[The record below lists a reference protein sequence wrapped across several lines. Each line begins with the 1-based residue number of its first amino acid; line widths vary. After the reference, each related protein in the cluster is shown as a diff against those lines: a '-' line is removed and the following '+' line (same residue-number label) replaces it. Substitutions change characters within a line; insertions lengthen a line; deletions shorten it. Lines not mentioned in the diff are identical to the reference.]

1 MNMNMN
7 IPTNDIIDMKN
18 LIERLNAWTQ
28 KYDEGQPLVSDEE
41 YDKNYFRLEELEK
54 KTGCVLS
61 KSPTAHIPYEVKN
74 ELKKVEHNH
83 PMLSLAKTKDIEEVK
98 KFIGDKEPCI
108 LMAKM
113 DGLTCSLTYKKG
125 KLVKAETRGN
135 GKIGED
141 ITHNIYN
148 VKEVPLHLASDIDM
162 IVDGEIICTYADFKP
177 FSSQYKNPRNFAAGS
192 IRLLDSKESSSR
204 NLTFVAWDLI
214 KGDIK
219 TNKLSSNLIKLEDNG
234 FFIVPWGMCDR
245 NFLKDQIDFIADNM
259 SNKYPIDGCVIKF
272 NDVDYYESLGAT
284 EHHFRGGLAYKFYDE
299 EYETTLKDIE
309 WGLGRTGVLTP
320 IVIFE
325 PIDIDGTEI
334 SRASLHN
341 ISIMHKLW
349 NKEWHSGL
357 TLYIYKANQ
366 IIPQV
371 SKVEEP
377 KEGSCAKRLA
387 IPHVCPI
394 CGGKTEV
401 KENEG
406 VKVLYCTNPECEGKF
421 VNRLNHYCSKKGLD
435 IKGLSEATL
444 SKLIDFGWLN
454 SLVDIYK
461 LKEHKK
467 EWINKSGFGVKSV
480 EKILAEIENKKQTT
494 LTDFLSALGIPLINK
509 AMAKKLSAT
518 ANTWENFRKMI
529 DDNFN
534 FSSIDGFGEVK
545 NNAILDFDYSDAD
558 KIAKDLVF
566 STTATSSLSNNKELE
581 GIVVCITGKL
591 SHFKNRSELTEAIE
605 NIGGKVSSSVSSKTS
620 CLIANKTETSAKYK
634 KAEELNI
641 PIVTEDEFIKR
652 YNLI

>member
-1 MNMNMN
+1 MDIN
-7 IPTNDIIDMKN
+7 IPTNDIIEMKN
-18 LIERLNAWTQ
+18 LIKRLNAWTK
-28 KYDEGQPLVSDEE
+28 KYDEGQPLVSDKE

-54 KTGCVLS
+54 KTGCILS
-61 KSPTAHIPYEVKN
+61 KSPTASIPYEVKN

-83 PMLSLAKTKDIEEVK
+83 PMLSLAKTKNIAEVK
-98 KFIGDKEPCI
+98 KFMGNEKPCI

-113 DGLTCSLTYKKG
+113 DGLTCSLTYEKG
-125 KLVKAETRGN
+125 KLIRAETRGN
-135 GKIGED
+135 GKVGED
-141 ITHNIYN
+141 VTHNIYA
-148 VKEVPLHLASDIDM
+148 VKGVPLHLASDIDM
-162 IVDGEIICTYADFKP
+162 IVDGEIICTCVDFKP

-192 IRLLDSKESSSR
+192 IRLLDNKESSSR

-214 KGDIK
+214 KGEIK
-219 TNKLSSNLIKLEDNG
+219 TNRLSSNLNRLEENG
-234 FFIVPWGMCDR
+234 FFVVPWGICDR
-245 NFLKDQIDFIADNM
+245 SFIKDQIDYIVNDVAD
-259 SNKYPIDGCVIKF
+259 KYPIDGCVIKF
-272 NDVDYYESLGAT
+272 DEVDYYESLGAT
-284 EHHFRGGLAYKFYDE
+284 EHHFRGGLAYKLYDE

-320 IVIFE
+320 IAIFE

-341 ISIMHKLW
+341 ISIMQKLW
-349 NKEWHSGL
+349 NKEWLSGL

-371 SKVEEP
+371 SKVEES
-377 KEGSCAKRLA
+377 KERSCAKRLS

-454 SLVDIYK
+454 NLVDIYK

-467 EWINKSGFGVKSV
+467 EWISKAGFGIKSV

-509 AMAKKLSAT
+509 AMAKKLSA
-518 ANTWENFRKMI
+518 AADTWENFREMV
-529 DDNFN
+529 DEGYD

-545 NNAILDFDYSDAD
+545 NKAILDFDYSDAD
-558 KIAKDLVF
+558 EIVKELVF
-566 STTATSSLSNNKELE
+566 STIVTSTSDNNKKLE
-581 GIVVCITGKL
+581 GIIVCITGKL
-591 SHFKNRSELTEAIE
+591 SQFKNRTELTEAIE

-620 CLIANKTETSAKYK
+620 YLIANKPETSAKYK

>member
-1 MNMNMN
+1 MD
-7 IPTNDIIDMKN
+7 IPVNDMVKMKS
-18 LIERLNAWTQ
+18 LIYTLNFWTK
-28 KYDEGQPLVSDEE
+28 KYDEGNPVVSDKE
-41 YDKNYFRLEELEK
+41 YDKKYFELAELEK

-61 KSPTAHIPYEVKN
+61 KSPTVSIPYEVKN

-83 PMLSLAKTKDIEEVK
+83 SMLSLAKTKDIEEVK
-98 KFIGDKEPCI
+98 KFMGNEKPCI

-113 DGLTCSLTYKKG
+113 DGLTCSLTYEKG
-125 KLVKAETRGN
+125 KLVRAETRGN
-135 GKIGED
+135 GKVGED

-162 IVDGEIICTYADFKP
+162 IVDGEIICTCVDFKP

-192 IRLLDSKESSSR
+192 IRLLDNKESSSR

-214 KGDIK
+214 KGEIK
-219 TNKLSSNLIKLEDNG
+219 TNRLSSNLNRLEENG
-234 FFIVPWGMCDR
+234 FFVVPWGICDR
-245 NFLKDQIDFIADNM
+245 SFIKDQIDYIVNDVAD
-259 SNKYPIDGCVIKF
+259 KYPIDGCVIKF
-272 NDVDYYESLGAT
+272 DEVDYYESLGAT
-284 EHHFRGGLAYKFYDE
+284 EHHFRGGLAYKLYDE

-320 IVIFE
+320 IAIFE

-341 ISIMHKLW
+341 ISIMYKLW

-377 KEGSCAKRLA
+377 KEGSCAKRLT
-387 IPHVCPI
+387 IPHICPI

-454 SLVDIYK
+454 NLVDIYK

-467 EWINKSGFGVKSV
+467 EWISKAGFGIKSV

-509 AMAKKLSAT
+509 AMAKKLSA
-518 ANTWENFRKMI
+518 AADTWENFREMV
-529 DDNFN
+529 DEGYD

-545 NNAILDFDYSDAD
+545 NKAILDFDYSDAD
-558 KIAKDLVF
+558 EIVKELVF
-566 STTATSSLSNNKELE
+566 STIVTSTSDNNKKLE
-581 GIVVCITGKL
+581 GIIVCITGKL

-620 CLIANKTETSAKYK
+620 YLIANKPETSAKYK

-641 PIVTEDEFIKR
+641 PIVTENEFIKR

>member
-1 MNMNMN
+1 MD
-7 IPTNDIIDMKN
+7 IPVNDMVKMKS
-18 LIERLNAWTQ
+18 LIYTLNFWTK
-28 KYDEGQPLVSDEE
+28 KYDEGNPVVSDKE
-41 YDKNYFRLEELEK
+41 YDKKYFELAELEK

-61 KSPTAHIPYEVKN
+61 KSPTVSIPYEVKN

-83 PMLSLAKTKDIEEVK
+83 SMLSLAKTKDIEEVK
-98 KFIGDKEPCI
+98 KFMGNEKPCI

-113 DGLTCSLTYKKG
+113 DGLTCSLTYEKG
-125 KLVKAETRGN
+125 KLVRAETRGN
-135 GKIGED
+135 GKVGED

-162 IVDGEIICTYADFKP
+162 IVDGEIICTCVDFKP

-192 IRLLDSKESSSR
+192 IRLLDNKESSSR

-214 KGDIK
+214 KGEIK
-219 TNKLSSNLIKLEDNG
+219 TNRLSSNLNRLEENG
-234 FFIVPWGMCDR
+234 FFVVPWGICDR
-245 NFLKDQIDFIADNM
+245 SFIKDQIDYIVNDVAD
-259 SNKYPIDGCVIKF
+259 KYPIDGCVIKF
-272 NDVDYYESLGAT
+272 DEVDYYESLGAT
-284 EHHFRGGLAYKFYDE
+284 EHHFRGGLAYKLYDE

-320 IVIFE
+320 IAIFE

-341 ISIMHKLW
+341 ISIMYKLW

-377 KEGSCAKRLA
+377 KEGSCAKRLT
-387 IPHVCPI
+387 IPHICPI

-454 SLVDIYK
+454 NLVDIYK

-467 EWINKSGFGVKSV
+467 EWISKAGFGIKSV

-509 AMAKKLSAT
+509 ATAKKLSA
-518 ANTWENFRKMI
+518 AADTWENFREMV
-529 DDNFN
+529 DEGYD

-545 NNAILDFDYSDAD
+545 NKAILDFDYSEAD
-558 KIAKDLVF
+558 EIAKELVF
-566 STTATSSLSNNKELE
+566 STIVTSTTDNNKELE
-581 GIVVCITGKL
+581 GIIVCITGKL

-620 CLIANKTETSAKYK
+620 YLIANKPETSAKYK

-641 PIVTEDEFIKR
+641 PIVTEDDFIKK

>member
-1 MNMNMN
+1 MDMNIN
-7 IPTNDIIDMKN
+7 IPTNDIIEMKN
-18 LIERLNAWTQ
+18 LIERLNAWTK
-28 KYDEGQPLVSDEE
+28 KYDEGQPLVSDKE

-61 KSPTAHIPYEVKN
+61 KSPTAYIPYEVKN

-83 PMLSLAKTKDIEEVK
+83 PMLSLAKTKDIAEIK
-98 KFIGDKEPCI
+98 KFMGKEESCV

-113 DGLTCSLTYKKG
+113 DGLTCSLTYEKG
-125 KLVKAETRGN
+125 KLIRAETRGN
-135 GKIGED
+135 GKVGED
-141 ITHNIYN
+141 VTHNIYN
-148 VKEVPLHLASDIDM
+148 VKGIPLHLPFDIDM
-162 IVDGEIICTYADFKP
+162 IVDGEIICTYEDFKP

-192 IRLLDSKESSSR
+192 IRLLDNKESKSR

-214 KGDIK
+214 KGKIK
-219 TNKLSSNLIKLEDNG
+219 TNSLASNLNLLEENG
-234 FFIVPWGMCDR
+234 FISVPWIRC
-245 NFLKDQIDFIADNM
+245 NEEFIKSQIDFLVNDV
-259 SNKYPIDGCVIKF
+259 SHKYPIDGCVIKF
-272 NDVDYYESLGAT
+272 DDVNYYESLGST
-284 EHHFRGGLAYKFYDE
+284 EHHFRGGLAYKLYDE

-320 IVIFE
+320 IAIFE

-349 NKEWHSGL
+349 QKEWRSGL

-377 KEGSCAKRLA
+377 KEESCATRLA
-387 IPHVCPI
+387 IPHICPI

-454 SLVDIYK
+454 SLADIYK
-461 LKEHKK
+461 LKEHKT

-529 DDNFN
+529 DDNFS

-566 STTATSSLSNNKELE
+566 STAVTSSSSNNKELE

-620 CLIANKTETSAKYK
+620 YLIANKPETSAKYK

>member
-1 MNMNMN
+1 MD
-7 IPTNDIIDMKN
+7 IPVNDMVKMKS
-18 LIERLNAWTQ
+18 LIYTLNFWTK
-28 KYDEGQPLVSDEE
+28 KYDEGNPVVSDKE
-41 YDKNYFRLEELEK
+41 YDKKYFELAELEK

-61 KSPTAHIPYEVKN
+61 KSPTVSIPYEVKN

-83 PMLSLAKTKDIEEVK
+83 SMLSLAKTKDIEEVK
-98 KFIGDKEPCI
+98 KFMGNEKPCI

-113 DGLTCSLTYKKG
+113 DGLTCSLTYEKG
-125 KLVKAETRGN
+125 KLVRAETRGN
-135 GKIGED
+135 GKVGED

-162 IVDGEIICTYADFKP
+162 IVDGEIICTCVDFKP

-192 IRLLDSKESSSR
+192 IRLLDNKESSSR

-214 KGDIK
+214 KGEIK
-219 TNKLSSNLIKLEDNG
+219 TNRLSSNLNRLEENG
-234 FFIVPWGMCDR
+234 FFVVPWGICDR
-245 NFLKDQIDFIADNM
+245 SFIKDQIDYIVNDVAD
-259 SNKYPIDGCVIKF
+259 KYPIDGCVIKF
-272 NDVDYYESLGAT
+272 DEVDYYESLGAT
-284 EHHFRGGLAYKFYDE
+284 EHHFRGGLAYKLYDE

-320 IVIFE
+320 IAIFE

-341 ISIMHKLW
+341 ISIMYKLW

-377 KEGSCAKRLA
+377 KEGSCAKRLT
-387 IPHVCPI
+387 IPHICPI

-454 SLVDIYK
+454 NLVDIYK

-467 EWINKSGFGVKSV
+467 EWISKAGFGIKSV

-509 AMAKKLSAT
+509 AMAKKLSA
-518 ANTWENFRKMI
+518 AADTWENFREMV
-529 DDNFN
+529 DEGYD

-545 NNAILDFDYSDAD
+545 NKAILDFDYSDAD
-558 KIAKDLVF
+558 EIVKELVF
-566 STTATSSLSNNKELE
+566 STIVTSTSDNNKKLE
-581 GIVVCITGKL
+581 GIIVCITGKL

-620 CLIANKTETSAKYK
+620 YLIANKPETSAKYK

>member
-1 MNMNMN
+1 M
-7 IPTNDIIDMKN
+7 ITIRELSEMKS
-18 LIERLNAWTQ
+18 LIRILNAWTK
-28 KYDEGQPLVSDEE
+28 KYDEGQSLVSDEE

-61 KSPTAHIPYEVKN
+61 KSPTASIPYEVKN

-83 PMLSLAKTKDIEEVK
+83 PMLSLAKTKDIAEVK
-98 KFIGDKEPCI
+98 KFMGDEKTCV

-113 DGLTCSLTYKKG
+113 DGLTCSLTYEKG
-125 KLVKAETRGN
+125 KLVRAETRGN
-135 GKIGED
+135 GKVGED
-141 ITHNIYN
+141 VTHNIYA
-148 VKEVPLHLASDIDM
+148 VKGVPLHLASDIDM
-162 IVDGEIICTYADFKP
+162 IVDGEIICTYEDFEP

-192 IRLLDSKESSSR
+192 IRLLDSKESGSR
-204 NLTFVAWDLI
+204 NLTFIAWDLI
-214 KGDIK
+214 KGEIK
-219 TNKLSSNLIKLEDNG
+219 TNSLASNFNLLEKNG
-234 FFIVPWGMCDR
+234 FILVPWGICDI
-245 NFLKDQIDFIADNM
+245 NFIDDQIDFMVDDISD
-259 SNKYPIDGCVIKF
+259 KYPIDGCVIKF
-272 NDVDYYESLGAT
+272 DDVKYYESLGAT
-284 EHHFRGGLAYKFYDE
+284 EHHFRGGIAYKLYDE

-320 IVIFE
+320 IAIFE

-341 ISIMHKLW
+341 ISIMQKLW

-377 KEGSCAKRLA
+377 REGSCAKRLA

-394 CGGKTEV
+394 CGGETEV
-401 KENEG
+401 RENEG

-444 SKLIDFGWLN
+444 NKLIDFGWLN
-454 SLVDIYK
+454 SLTDIYK
-461 LKEHKK
+461 LKEHKN
-467 EWINKSGFGVKSV
+467 EWISKAGFGIKSV

-509 AMAKKLSAT
+509 AMAKKLSA
-518 ANTWENFRKMI
+518 AADTWENFREKV
-529 DDNFN
+529 DEGYD

-545 NNAILDFDYSDAD
+545 NKAILDFDYSDAD
-558 KIAKDLVF
+558 EIAKELVF
-566 STTATSSLSNNKELE
+566 SAIVTSTSDNNKELE
-581 GIVVCITGKL
+581 GIIVCITGKL
-591 SHFKNRSELTEAIE
+591 SHFKNRSELTDAIE

-620 CLIANKTETSAKYK
+620 YLIANKPETSAKYK

-641 PIVTEDEFIKR
+641 PIITEDDFIKK

>member
-1 MNMNMN
+1 MIYMD
-7 IPTNDIIDMKN
+7 IPVNDMVKMKS
-18 LIERLNAWTQ
+18 LIYTLNFWTK
-28 KYDEGQPLVSDEE
+28 KYDEGNPVVSDKE
-41 YDKNYFRLEELEK
+41 YDKKYFELAELEK

-61 KSPTAHIPYEVKN
+61 KSPTVSIPYEVKN

-98 KFIGDKEPCI
+98 KFMGNEKSCI

-113 DGLTCSLTYKKG
+113 DGLTCSLTYEKG
-125 KLVKAETRGN
+125 KLIRAETRGN
-135 GKIGED
+135 GKVGED

-162 IVDGEIICTYADFKP
+162 IVDGEIICTCVDFKP

-192 IRLLDSKESSSR
+192 IRLLDNKESSSR

-214 KGDIK
+214 KGEIK
-219 TNKLSSNLIKLEDNG
+219 TNRLSSNLNRLEENG
-234 FFIVPWGMCDR
+234 FFVVPWGICDR
-245 NFLKDQIDFIADNM
+245 SFIKDQIDYIVNDVAD
-259 SNKYPIDGCVIKF
+259 KYPIDGCVIKF
-272 NDVDYYESLGAT
+272 DEVDYYESLGAT
-284 EHHFRGGLAYKFYDE
+284 EHHFRGGLAYKLYDE
-299 EYETTLKDIE
+299 EYETTLKEIE

-320 IVIFE
+320 IAIFE

-341 ISIMHKLW
+341 ISIMQKLW
-349 NKEWHSGL
+349 DKEWHSGL

-371 SKVEEP
+371 SKIEEP
-377 KEGSCAKRLA
+377 REGSCAKRLA

-401 KENEG
+401 RENEG
-406 VKVLYCTNPECEGKF
+406 VKVLYCTNSECEGKF

-444 SKLIDFGWLN
+444 NKLIDFGWLN
-454 SLVDIYK
+454 NLTDIYK
-461 LKEHKK
+461 LKEHKN
-467 EWINKSGFGVKSV
+467 EWISKAGFGTKSV

-509 AMAKKLSAT
+509 AMAKKLSVT
-518 ANTWENFRKMI
+518 ADTWGNFREMV
-529 DDNFN
+529 DEGYD

-545 NNAILDFDYSDAD
+545 NKAILDFDYSEAD
-558 KIAKDLVF
+558 EIAKELVF
-566 STTATSSLSNNKELE
+566 STIVTSTTDNNKELE
-581 GIVVCITGKL
+581 GIIVCITGKL

-620 CLIANKTETSAKYK
+620 YLIANKPETSAKYK

-641 PIVTEDEFIKR
+641 PIVTEDDFIKK